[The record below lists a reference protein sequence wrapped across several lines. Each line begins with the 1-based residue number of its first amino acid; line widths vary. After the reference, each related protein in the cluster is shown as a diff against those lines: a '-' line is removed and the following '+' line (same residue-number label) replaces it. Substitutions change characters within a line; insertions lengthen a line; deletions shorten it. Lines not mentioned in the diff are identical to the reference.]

1 MTTRI
6 LKKCR
11 KCGMLNRWSKRNNIC
26 VWCKNTTYDEIEF
39 QDYTEDE
46 KELVISVENELLY
59 ILDKSFN
66 EIKPTE
72 DDYFGSI
79 EMCDYLKKKYN
90 LDDTVYELAGMINLN
105 LTRCEH
111 SKFVPEFGNSNV
123 RITGITLADGRLF
136 NYRLVYYEN
145 HAEDE
150 YPDYKKLSAESIE
163 VIETDITA
171 KLNEII
177 TAVIKFKPCST
188 GAVDLD
194 DPTSDFDF
202 SLEEMEKARTKSVNY
217 VKSLRDRIKANEAR
231 NKWVEENTKPIKNTD
246 PNYIESAECPNC
258 HKKSVYRISDI
269 KRGASIGFFGLFSKN
284 IGKTM
289 ECRSC
294 GYKW

>member
-6 LKKCR
+6 LKKCT

-26 VWCKNTTYDEIEF
+26 MWCKNTTYDEIEF
-39 QDYTEDE
+39 QDYMEDE

-90 LDDTVYELAGMINLN
+90 LDDTVYELVGMINGN
-105 LTRCEH
+105 LTNCEH
-111 SKFVPEFGNSNV
+111 SKFIPEFGNINA

-136 NYRLVYYEN
+136 NYSLVYYKI
-145 HAEDE
+145 DTQGE

-188 GAVDLD
+188 GAMDFD
-194 DPTSDFDF
+194 YPTRDFDF
-202 SLEEMEKARTKSVNY
+202 SLEEMEKARTKCVNY
-217 VKSLRDRIKANEAR
+217 VKPLRDKAKANEAR
-231 NKWVEENTKPIKNTD
+231 NKWVEENTKPIKN
-246 PNYIESAECPNC
+246 C
-258 HKKSVYRISDI
+258 
-269 KRGASIGFFGLFSKN
+269 
-284 IGKTM
+284 
-289 ECRSC
+289 
-294 GYKW
+294 